1 MTKIGV
7 DGRRVRNSKPT
18 AKNGRLRKRHQCMI
32 CTHLSDRGWWK
43 DITTEILTPAI
54 RGWNV
59 VLRMRWLVTVVS
71 SAIGDAKTQDLPSL

>member
-1 MTKIGV
+1 
-7 DGRRVRNSKPT
+7 
-18 AKNGRLRKRHQCMI
+18 MI
-32 CTHLSDRGWWK
+32 YTHLSDRGWWK